1 MPIFLRALSLLARAD
16 LAMYEAKRA
25 GGGGWRIFG
34 DAAGNGQTGT
44 GPTAVSPEAARTR
57 RR

>member
-1 MPIFLRALSLLARAD
+1 MQAD
-16 LAMYEAKRA
+16 LAMYQAKQA
-25 GGGGWRIFG
+25 GGGRWRIFG

-44 GPTAVSPEAARTR
+44 GPIAVSPEAARTR